1 VYNVQH
7 DCPRAQCT
15 ASGSQPVMQERVESG
30 LMKSYIEHQA
40 LERFVINTH
49 AFHNTH
55 LLRAT
60 LPRSLVVPIPLHQ
73 DRQAKHVEIAG
84 RLRATQGAKRI
95 ATKARAA
102 QKKQAVADGPGPGP
116 SKRTRLEIEE
126 AIPTEIPH
134 LPSGAETSNL
144 PEFRSLFSFQNL
156 PTSSLHTSNLRAR

>member
-1 VYNVQH
+1 
-7 DCPRAQCT
+7 
-15 ASGSQPVMQERVESG
+15 MQERVESG

-60 LPRSLVVPIPLHQ
+60 LPRSLVMPIPLHQ
-73 DRQAKHVEIAG
+73 DRQAKHVEISG
-84 RLRATQGAKRI
+84 RLRATQEAKRI
-95 ATKARAA
+95 AMKARAA

-126 AIPTEIPH
+126 AIPNFQPKSLIFHPEQRRVS
-134 LPSGAETSNL
+134 SGPCSASKI
-144 PEFRSLFSFQNL
+144 FR
-156 PTSSLHTSNLRAR
+156 PAHCTPGI